1 MSDGHAEWKERVK
14 ECESKARAMMDSAAN
29 AITDEMRDEYLKLA
43 LEWLRLATEFG
54 SIQGD

>member
-1 MSDGHAEWKERVK
+1 MSDRHAEWQERVK

-29 AITDEMRDEYLKLA
+29 AITDEMKNEYLKLA

-54 SIQGD
+54 NI